1 MDAAVLND
9 EIALMAALPFFADFE
24 RDALRLIAFSA
35 DTRIVRAGDVLFRR
49 GEPADSA
56 FLMLSGTVALDAAD
70 DGAPTKAVF
79 GRGTMLGQTA
89 LIAETQRPATAVM
102 REPGA
107 ILKITRTLMLRVLD
121 TYPELALNL
130 RQRIAGELATTLASV
145 KAAMER
151 VLE

>member
-70 DGAPTKAVF
+70 DGGPTEAVF
-79 GRGTMLGQTA
+79 GRGALLGQTA

-107 ILKITRTLMLRVLD
+107 TLKITRTLMLRVLD
-121 TYPELALNL
+121 TYPDLAKSLQ
-130 RQRIAGELATTLASV
+130 RRIAGDLAATLENV
-145 KAAMER
+145 QGAMQR
-151 VLE
+151 ILG